1 MSNLEPIEE
10 SDLDLKSKFFGKT
23 ESLIKNE
30 EKKEPAA
37 LEAKEIV
44 NPEFLEEKKEVAEE
58 RSIEKEKT
66 YSKILSK
73 VKTSQGSTDEPADT
87 VEVDA
92 KDTAETAT
100 AEAKIDKLVKLAM
113 TKGIVHAVKVAKH
126 MEDNYVLDEFHDKLM
141 AEEFHNALLEKGI
154 IQEL

>member
-44 NPEFLEEKKEVAEE
+44 SPEFLEEKKEVAEE

-66 YSKILSK
+66 YSKILSR
-73 VKTSQGSTDEPADT
+73 VKTSQSSTDEPADT